1 MRICS
6 IPVRPLFLL
15 ATFSSFAVPAVAQ
28 QQQST
33 PGQREDVVRVNTALV
48 QTDVTVFDR
57 RGTFVE
63 NLKREQF
70 VLKVDG
76 KPREI
81 SFFEKVRAGSHSE
94 EAQLAAARGNAISGS
109 TGGTPI
115 PLDRGRTVFFF
126 VDDLHVSASDI
137 VQVRESLKHFVDHTM
152 GQNDE
157 VAIITTSGEVG
168 FLQQLTDNKAVL
180 RAAVDRIKTHLQNVH
195 DAERP
200 AMSEYQ
206 AILVQQNDRDVLDV
220 FIDLMV
226 RALPGSIPIPRQVA
240 GDIVRA
246 RAAAMLQQSGM
257 ITTNTMSVL
266 ETLVKSTAR
275 LPGRKLVLFV
285 SGGFIL
291 DRNNSSAYDRLRSVT
306 SAAAT
311 AGVVIYSIDA
321 RGLVAPS
328 ADLSGNA
335 PFDLTGRLERA
346 NTGELGATQDGLN
359 ALARDT
365 GGRAFFNTNALSSA
379 VTTAVQ
385 ESSVY
390 YLLAW
395 RPENEDQR
403 NQRFH
408 RVEVSVVG
416 RPELL
421 VRFRRGFGEVEPAR
435 TVAQPKRGK
444 PQPAVLKI
452 PIDELRA
459 TLRSAYPTSALPV
472 SVTLNFLNI
481 PQRGSVL
488 TTSLKIVTSQL
499 SLQTVGATQAANIDV
514 AGAILDVQGKVVSSF
529 ENRLTLKV
537 NSSDVKSPP
546 PDSVSFNHFSP
557 AKPGIYQVRV
567 AARNEKDG
575 RSGSGFQWIE
585 IPDLESKSLALST
598 LIVGERKLE
607 ADSQLRID
615 PSKPGEDKDPFDQV
629 RLNVDHHFTRTSR
642 LRFLTFVYNAVGAK
656 PVVPT
661 PQSPD
666 GSGGNGAIIPTSSD
680 GSGPDLAV
688 QVQVFR
694 DNEPVITD
702 PLHKVSVEGIVDL
715 SRVPYAADL
724 TLNGLRPGRY
734 VLQVTVI
741 DRLAKTSASQRFAFE
756 ID

>member
-1 MRICS
+1 MRIRRLPAS
-6 IPVRPLFLL
+6 TLFLL
-15 ATFSSFAVPAVAQ
+15 AIFSSFGVPAVAQ
-28 QQQST
+28 QPQAT
-33 PGQREDVVRVNTALV
+33 PGQSEDVVRVNTALV

-63 NLKREQF
+63 DLKREQF

-81 SFFEKVRAGSHSE
+81 SFFERIEAGSHSE
-94 EAQLAAARGNAISGS
+94 EAQLAAARGSAISGN
-109 TGGTPI
+109 TGGAPI
-115 PLDRGRTVFFF
+115 PLDRGRTIFFF

-137 VQVRESLKHFVDHTM
+137 VQVRESLKRFIDRTM

-157 VAIITTSGEVG
+157 AAIITTSGQVG

-180 RAAVDRIKTHLQNVH
+180 RAAVDRITTRQQNVH

-206 AILVQQNDRDVLDV
+206 AMLVEQNDRDVLDV
-220 FIDLMV
+220 FIDAIL
-226 RALPGSIPIPRQVA
+226 RNFPGIPRQIA
-240 GDIVRA
+240 GDMIRQ

-257 ITTNTMSVL
+257 ITTNTLSAL
-266 ETLVKSTAR
+266 EGLVKSMGR

-285 SGGFIL
+285 SGGFLL
-291 DRNNSSAYDRLRSVT
+291 DQNHSDAFDRLKRVT

-321 RGLVAPS
+321 RGLVATS
-328 ADLSGNA
+328 ADLSGGA
-335 PFDLTGRLERA
+335 PFDSSGRLERA
-346 NTGELGATQDGLN
+346 SMGELGATQDGLN

-395 RPENEDQR
+395 RPDSEEQR
-403 NQRFH
+403 SQRFH
-408 RVEVSVVG
+408 RIEVSVVG

-421 VRFRRGFGEVEPAR
+421 VRFRRGFGEVEPAK
-435 TVAQPKRGK
+435 TAAQPRRGK
-444 PQPAVLKI
+444 QPAAVMKI

-459 TLRSAYPTSALPV
+459 TLRSLYPEVALPV
-472 SVTLNFLNI
+472 SLTLNFLNI

-488 TTSLKIVTSQL
+488 TTSLKVVTSRVEL
-499 SLQTVGATQAANIDV
+499 EPVGATRAANIDI
-514 AGAILDVQGKVVSSF
+514 AGLILDIQGKVVSSF
-529 ENRLTLKV
+529 ENRLTIKI
-537 NSSDVKSPP
+537 NSTDVKSSP
-546 PDSVSFNHFSP
+546 PDSVSYNHL
-557 AKPGIYQVRV
+557 AAIKPGLYQVRV
-567 AARNEKDG
+567 AARDAKQG
-575 RSGSGFQWIE
+575 RAGSSFQWIE
-585 IPDLESKSLALST
+585 IPDLESKTLALST
-598 LIVGERKLE
+598 LIVGERKLGAE
-607 ADSQLRID
+607 GPPRID
-615 PSKPGEDKDPFDQV
+615 PSKPGGDKDPFDQV
-629 RLNVDHHFTRTSR
+629 RLNVDHRFTRTSH
-642 LRFLTFVYNAVGAK
+642 LRFLTFVYNAFGAK
-656 PVVPT
+656 PLVPT
-661 PQSPD
+661 PESPD
-666 GSGGNGAIIPTSSD
+666 NSQGNAAMVPTSANA
-680 GSGPDLAV
+680 GPDLAV

-702 PLHKVSVEGIVDL
+702 PLHKVSVEGIADL
-715 SRVPYAADL
+715 SRVPYAAEL

-756 ID
+756 VD

>member
-1 MRICS
+1 MRIRRF
-6 IPVRPLFLL
+6 PATLFLL
-15 ATFSSFAVPAVAQ
+15 ATLSLFAVPAVAQ
-28 QQQST
+28 KPQAT
-33 PGQREDVVRVNTALV
+33 PGQSEDVVRVNTALV

-57 RGTFVE
+57 RGSFVE
-63 NLKREQF
+63 DLKREQF

-81 SFFEKVRAGSHSE
+81 SFFERVRAGSHSE
-94 EAQLAAARGNAISGS
+94 EAQLAAARGNAIGGN
-109 TGGTPI
+109 TGGTPL
-115 PLDRGRTVFFF
+115 PLDRGRTIFFF
-126 VDDLHVSASDI
+126 VDDLHLSAGD
-137 VQVRESLKHFVDHTM
+137 VVYTRESLKRFVDHTM

-206 AILVQQNDRDVLDV
+206 AMLVQQNDRDVLDV
-220 FIDLMV
+220 FIDVIV
-226 RALPGSIPIPRQVA
+226 RSVPGSIPIPRQVA

-246 RAAAMLQQSGM
+246 RAATMLQQSGM
-257 ITTNTMSVL
+257 ITTNTLSAL
-266 ETLVKSTAR
+266 EGLVKSTAR

-306 SAAAT
+306 SAAAK

-328 ADLSGNA
+328 ADLSGNV

-365 GGRAFFNTNALSSA
+365 GGRAFLNTNALSSA

-408 RVEVSVVG
+408 RIEVSVVG

-421 VRFRRGFGEVEPAR
+421 VRFRRGFGEVEPAQIA
-435 TVAQPKRGK
+435 TQPKRGK
-444 PQPAVLKI
+444 QPAAAMKV

-459 TLRSAYPTSALPV
+459 TLRSLYPEHVLPV
-472 SVTLNFLNI
+472 SLTLNFLNI

-488 TTSLKIVTSQL
+488 AASVKIATNRVGLES
-499 SLQTVGATQAANIDV
+499 VGATQAAHIDI
-514 AGAILDVQGKVVSSF
+514 AGVILNDQGKVVSSF
-529 ENRLTLKV
+529 ENRLTMKL
-537 NSSDVKSPP
+537 NSTDKSSP
-546 PDSVSFNHFSP
+546 PDSVLYNHFS
-557 AKPGIYQVRV
+557 AIKPGLYQVRV
-567 AARNEKDG
+567 AARDAKED

-585 IPDLESKSLALST
+585 IPDLESKTLALST
-598 LIVGERKLE
+598 LIVGERKVDAE
-607 ADSQLRID
+607 SPPRID
-615 PSKPGEDKDPFDQV
+615 PGKPGGDKDPFDQV
-629 RLNVDHHFTRTSR
+629 RLNVDHHFTRTSH
-642 LRFLTFVYNAVGAK
+642 LRFLTFVYNAFGAK
-656 PVVPT
+656 PPVPT
-661 PQSPD
+661 PESPD
-666 GSGGNGAIIPTSSD
+666 SSPGTAAMIPTS
-680 GSGPDLAV
+680 GNVAGPDLAV

-702 PLHKVSVEGIVDL
+702 PLHKVSLEGIADL
-715 SRVPYAADL
+715 SRVPYAAEL
-724 TLNGLRPGRY
+724 TLDGLRPGRY
-734 VLQVTVI
+734 VLQVTII
-741 DRLAKTSASQRFAFE
+741 DRIAKTSASQRFTFE
-756 ID
+756 VD